1 MCDAK
6 WGRISDLG
14 AIKIL
19 LLIKTS
25 SKSGGRNPV
34 PNVISLPRAL
44 PNEHALRCCVT
55 FSNARTV
62 HSSQVEQG
70 SEFMHWRWLH
80 FSTLE
85 RVAWT
90 RCQVNV
96 MKGNRDIEP
105 LKNWPRTWIRWLYRN
120 SKFQWYRTSPSTYR
134 LSISYMVKQEV

>member
-44 PNEHALRCCVT
+44 PNEQALRYTT
-55 FSNARTV
+55 FSNDEYSHTTGVCKAPDAA
-62 HSSQVEQG
+62 E
-70 SEFMHWRWLH
+70 E
-80 FSTLE
+80 
-85 RVAWT
+85 
-90 RCQVNV
+90 VNGV
-96 MKGNRDIEP
+96 
-105 LKNWPRTWIRWLYRN
+105 
-120 SKFQWYRTSPSTYR
+120 Q
-134 LSISYMVKQEV
+134 

>member
-44 PNEHALRCCVT
+44 PNEQALHCTT
-55 FSNARTV
+55 FSNDSHTGQCKAPDAAEEVNGNTMAVRAAK
-62 HSSQVEQG
+62 
-70 SEFMHWRWLH
+70 
-80 FSTLE
+80 FST
-85 RVAWT
+85 
-90 RCQVNV
+90 
-96 MKGNRDIEP
+96 
-105 LKNWPRTWIRWLYRN
+105 Y
-120 SKFQWYRTSPSTYR
+120 F
-134 LSISYMVKQEV
+134 